1 MTLRPADHFVRA
13 ALERWEGPLLR
24 YTRTL
29 TGDLDTARDV
39 VQDAFLRLCTQP
51 RERVES
57 HVGEWL
63 FAVCRNRALDVL
75 KKEGRMHGIPD
86 AQLDAT
92 TSHDRPVAAVV
103 EDRDQSAHLLSLVD
117 ALSANQRDVVRLK
130 FQEGRSYKEIAQI
143 TGLTVTN
150 VGFLLHTAIKALR
163 ARAQQANPVV
173 KA

>member
-1 MTLRPADHFVRA
+1 MSQRPADHFVRA

-24 YTRTL
+24 YTRSL

-51 RERVES
+51 RERVEA

-63 FAVCRNRALDVL
+63 FAVCRNRAIDVL
-75 KKEGRMHGIPD
+75 KKEGRMNALPE

-92 TSHDRPVAAVV
+92 TSYEPPPAAVV
-103 EDRDQSAHLLSLVD
+103 EDRDQTTHLLALVD
-117 ALSANQRDVVRLK
+117 GLSSNQRDVVRLK

-163 ARAQQANPVV
+163 ARAQQANPV

>member
-1 MTLRPADHFVRA
+1 MTQRPAEQFVRA

-24 YTRTL
+24 YTRAL
-29 TGDLDTARDV
+29 TGDLDLARDV

-51 RERVES
+51 RERVEA

-75 KKEGRMHGIPD
+75 KKEGRMHGMPE
-86 AQLDAT
+86 AQLEAT
-92 TSHDRPVAAVV
+92 TSHEPPPTAVV
-103 EDRDQSAHLLSLVD
+103 EDRDQATHLRALVD
-117 ALSANQRDVVRLK
+117 TLSTNQRDVVRLK
-130 FQEGRSYKEIAQI
+130 FQEGRSYKEISQI
-143 TGLTVTN
+143 TGLSVTN

-163 ARAQQANPVV
+163 ARAQQATPV